1 MYSEKRRREAVDLW
15 FELYGTISVEDF
27 VAELGYPCAST
38 MSRWIKADPRHDP
51 DRARY
56 DSHPVLTKLQAVS
69 RVAEGASLAQ
79 AARESGLAPSAVW
92 RAVDR
97 HARGGTA
104 ALLPGWKGEQVAGG
118 EKGEGR
124 RPSPAMQAP
133 PPAAAGDLPD
143 DPAALKAMA
152 EELRMDNA
160 ILREVLDVLKAACP
174 GPRDLTYAER
184 SLVVF
189 RLSDRFPQ
197 RALRLR
203 AGVAKSTYH
212 YNVEAMTRPDG
223 PDWLGDAVEEEFL
236 AEHGSRGYRVVWER
250 LRRRPEPVRVSEKRV
265 RAKMRERGLEP
276 RGSGRR
282 RPYSSYAGEPDERPA
297 NLPLRPDGTHDFSP
311 AAPNE
316 PWASDI
322 TEFRLPDGPRKAYL
336 SPVADLFDG
345 KPVAWPISPSPDA
358 GLANSSLLAACA
370 TLRPGERPAVHA
382 DGGCHYR
389 WPGWKAICEGRGL
402 TRSMSRKG
410 CPPTTRR
417 ARGSSATSRG
427 RCSSAGT
434 GGACRTRSS
443 PPPWTGGCGATR
455 RSASRPSARA
465 EGPSTTR

>member
-1 MYSEKRRREAVDLW
+1 MDREVQRGVREVYSEKRRREAVDLW

-56 DSHPVLTKLQAVS
+56 DSHPVLTKLQAVG

-174 GPRDLTYAER
+174 TARARPTCPRWPTC
-184 SLVVF
+184 
-189 RLSDRFPQ
+189 
-197 RALRLR
+197 
-203 AGVAKSTYH
+203 ST
-212 YNVEAMTRPDG
+212 A
-223 PDWLGDAVEEEFL
+223 
-236 AEHGSRGYRVVWER
+236 
-250 LRRRPEPVRVSEKRV
+250 
-265 RAKMRERGLEP
+265 
-276 RGSGRR
+276 
-282 RPYSSYAGEPDERPA
+282 
-297 NLPLRPDGTHDFSP
+297 
-311 AAPNE
+311 
-316 PWASDI
+316 
-322 TEFRLPDGPRKAYL
+322 
-336 SPVADLFDG
+336 
-345 KPVAWPISPSPDA
+345 SPSPGRYRPRPTRGWRTPRCWRRA
-358 GLANSSLLAACA
+358 PRCAPASAPRCTPTAAA
-370 TLRPGERPAVHA
+370 TTG
-382 DGGCHYR
+382 
-389 WPGWKAICEGRGL
+389 GRGG
-402 TRSMSRKG
+402 R
-410 CPPTTRR
+410 PY
-417 ARGSSATSRG
+417 ARG
-427 RCSSAGT
+427 
-434 GGACRTRSS
+434 GA
-443 PPPWTGGCGATR
+443 
-455 RSASRPSARA
+455 
-465 EGPSTTR
+465 

>member
-56 DSHPVLTKLQAVS
+56 DSRPVLTKLQAVS

-104 ALLPGWKGEQVAGG
+104 ALLPGWKGEQVAGR

-143 DPAALKAMA
+143 DLAALKAMA

-197 RALRLR
+197 GALRLR

-223 PDWLGDAVEEEFL
+223 PDWLGDAVEEEPL
-236 AEHGSRGYRVVWER
+236 ARKQAHQPLPGSAHGTVAVGHHPARGRHPVGRAAAGHNPHGLGTDLAGQARPQR
-250 LRRRPEPVRVSEKRV
+250 LE
-265 RAKMRERGLEP
+265 A
-276 RGSGRR
+276 
-282 RPYSSYAGEPDERPA
+282 
-297 NLPLRPDGTHDFSP
+297 RPDGGGYQLLLTGHQPTLLAVAHLGPTALQKLHQLPEAALLDARNLHVLKKDLPFKGLEHPRTHR
-311 AAPNE
+311 AAPREACGVQNGPSQRE
-316 PWASDI
+316 GHLDAQLIRIHPRKRGHP
-322 TEFRLPDGPRKAYL
+322 TRQRLGGRGRGPHEQQLAHGRPRLEQCRRLSGQGARQTGPRAAL
-336 SPVADLFDG
+336 HHARPRTRQVVRIVTHA
-345 KPVAWPISPSPDA
+345 PASPS
-358 GLANSSLLAACA
+358 
-370 TLRPGERPAVHA
+370 
-382 DGGCHYR
+382 
-389 WPGWKAICEGRGL
+389 
-402 TRSMSRKG
+402 
-410 CPPTTRR
+410 
-417 ARGSSATSRG
+417 
-427 RCSSAGT
+427 
-434 GGACRTRSS
+434 
-443 PPPWTGGCGATR
+443 
-455 RSASRPSARA
+455 
-465 EGPSTTR
+465 